1 MKNVDE
7 LSIEELERRNEAL
20 RREIIAKRLYAAKL
34 ETELLAKCKDKEEMK
49 RRLDRNKM
57 ELGLI

>member
-1 MKNVDE
+1 MKNIED
-7 LSIEELERRNEAL
+7 LSIEELERRNEVL